1 MRKINKIL
9 WSESIWFFDVDD
21 TLVDTAKNSIIASE
35 GIREVLKA
43 NFNPEVSK
51 NVQDKFNDMY
61 SLLYQGYKVK
71 KIKDWNEVPGGKK
84 AYDELNARIADCQ
97 KDVIAKYGTY
107 KKWSREILLKLAADD
122 LGIKISPE
130 LVHEAVNAYWM
141 DLVRF
146 SEPFPGVLELVNIIK
161 DHGRPIYL
169 ITSSDARLKMREDGQ
184 FEYIPEYSETLK
196 RERIVILKNK
206 GINFDGLSIGDPEDK
221 PHLDFFEKGLKI
233 AERDLGRTINTSK
246 VIMVGDSFGGDLQT
260 PKEEMGFELVVLFEK
275 DKLDTEIIDAHQ
287 ITTGKLSDV
296 ANFLT

>member
-9 WSESIWFFDVDD
+9 WSKSVWFFDVDD

-35 GIREVLKA
+35 GVREVLKA
-43 NFNPEVSK
+43 NFNPEVSE

-61 SLLYQGYKVK
+61 NLLYQGYKVK
-71 KIKDWNEVPGGKK
+71 KIKDWNKVPGGKK

-97 KDVIAKYGTY
+97 KDVVAKYGTY
-107 KKWSREILLKLAADD
+107 KKWSREIFLKLTADD

-130 LVHEAVNAYWM
+130 LVHEAVDAYWM
-141 DLVRF
+141 NLARF

-196 RERIVILKNK
+196 RERVVILKDK

-221 PHLDFFEKGLKI
+221 PHLDFFEKGIKI
-233 AERDLGRTINTSK
+233 AEENLGISIDLK
-246 VIMVGDSFGGDLQT
+246 YAIMIGDSFAGDLQT
-260 PKEEMGFELVVLFEK
+260 PKEKMDFGLVVLFQK
-275 DKLDTEIIDAHQ
+275 DKLNTEIIDEHQ
-287 ITTGKLSDV
+287 VITGKLSDV
-296 ANFLT
+296 AKFLN